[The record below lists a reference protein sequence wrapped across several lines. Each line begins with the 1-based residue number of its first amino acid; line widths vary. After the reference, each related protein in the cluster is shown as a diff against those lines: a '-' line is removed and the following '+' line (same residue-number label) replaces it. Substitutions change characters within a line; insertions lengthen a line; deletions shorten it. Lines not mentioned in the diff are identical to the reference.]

1 VKKGNTLQEAF
12 KFFAAELEDPEV
24 RCLRIP
30 DGSVFRFNK
39 ENKYHSLLGPA
50 VEMAS
55 GKNAW
60 FINGEELTEK
70 EFLKRK
76 SALAV
81 KPKNNLH

>member
-1 VKKGNTLQEAF
+1 VKKENTLQEAF
-12 KFFAAELEDPEV
+12 KFFAAELESPDV

-30 DGSVFRFNK
+30 DGSVFRLNK

-76 SALAV
+76 TALVA
-81 KPKNNLH
+81 KPRNNLN